1 MKFIILLI
9 VLFSPLVRAN
19 DCIQVGEDGYD
30 IKFPEGIANLSIN
43 GDKVAYCAKFKI
55 SPSQLSDW
63 LKECGLTMEALH
75 HGSDIYESNFPDGF
89 ITILNTGKDNVVYIG
104 VTNTKEYEVFKDHI
118 GVHRSC
124 AL

>member
-9 VLFSPLVRAN
+9 VLFSPLVKAN
-19 DCIQVGEDGYD
+19 DCIRVGEDGYD

-43 GDKVAYCAKFKI
+43 GDKMAYCAKFKI
-55 SPSQLSDW
+55 SPNQLSDW
-63 LKECGLTMEALH
+63 LKECGLTMDAIN
-75 HGSDIYESNFPDGF
+75 HGGEIYESNVPDGF

-104 VTNTKEYEVFKDHI
+104 VTNTKEYIDFKDHI
-118 GVHRSC
+118 GVHRNC